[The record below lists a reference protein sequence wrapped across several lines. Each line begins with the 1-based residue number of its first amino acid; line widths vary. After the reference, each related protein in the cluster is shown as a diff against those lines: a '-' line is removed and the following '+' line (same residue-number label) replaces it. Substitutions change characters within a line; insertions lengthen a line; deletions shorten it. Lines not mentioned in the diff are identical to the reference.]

1 MAVTPTFDDVEELLI
16 RTENSSKTPQ
26 DSMLGGGT
34 VELMNSDQCVR
45 EVVPINF
52 GCGLLETKSV
62 SLKKR
67 SQVTTEFG
75 ISDDIV
81 ILGGDQYYYF
91 KLPHK
96 VSCIVLCDS
105 FIPRLL

>member
-1 MAVTPTFDDVEELLI
+1 MAVTPTFDDVELLI
-16 RTENSSKTPQ
+16 RTENSSETPQ
-26 DSMLGGGT
+26 DMVGGVT
-34 VELMNSDQCVR
+34 VELMNSDQCVQ
-45 EVVPINF
+45 EVVPMNF
-52 GCGLLETKSV
+52 GCGLLENKSV
-62 SLKKR
+62 SSKKR

-96 VSCIVLCDS
+96 VSYNVV
-105 FIPRLL
+105 